1 MTAMAVIGL
10 MYGLVVLVGGV
21 VGYAMKG
28 SLPSIV
34 AGGAFGIALL
44 ASAWAMQR
52 GKAIGWYAAL
62 GLAAALALFFGNQY
76 WQGGILFPAG
86 LMAVTSLITLIL
98 LVILRRREA

>member
-10 MYGLVVLVGGV
+10 MYRLVVLVGGV

-28 SLPSIV
+28 SLPSIL

-44 ASAWAMQR
+44 ASAWAMLK

-62 GLAAALALFFGNQY
+62 GLAAALALFFGNRY
-76 WQGGILFPAG
+76 WQEGVLMPAG
-86 LMAVTSLITLIL
+86 LIAALSLLAAIL
-98 LVILRRREA
+98 FIVLPRRSA